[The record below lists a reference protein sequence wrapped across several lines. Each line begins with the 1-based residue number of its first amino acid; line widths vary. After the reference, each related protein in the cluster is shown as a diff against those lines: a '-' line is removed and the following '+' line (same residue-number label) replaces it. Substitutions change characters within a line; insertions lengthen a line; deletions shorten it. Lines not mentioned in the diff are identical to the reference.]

1 MSRKPPPTVWTTPII
16 ARFRELAA
24 GQLDMRACAEA
35 LSIEFG
41 ITLTRN
47 ACIGKSRRLGMS
59 NQPVGRP
66 RIEQPPKIEIDLPPP
81 SKPGPD
87 RRQKPRRSNTRGTLP
102 RKKPSLP
109 PPRGGIG
116 KVLFEHLEPHHCRW
130 PHGDGVPYTFCGQRK
145 IESGSWYCVE
155 HFNIASPGR
164 IR

>member
-1 MSRKPPPTVWTTPII
+1 VSRKPPPTIWTDPII

-24 GQLDMRACAEA
+24 GDLDMRACAEA

-59 NQPVGRP
+59 NKPVGRP
-66 RIEQPPKIEIDLPPP
+66 RIEQPTPKIEIDLPPP
-81 SKPGPD
+81 SKD
-87 RRQKPRRSNTRGTLP
+87 RRQKPRRPGMRGTLP

-109 PPRGGIG
+109 PPRHEVG
-116 KVLFEHLEPHHCRW
+116 KVLFADLGPHQCRW
-130 PHGDGVPYTFCGQRK
+130 PHGDGPYTFCGNRMAV
-145 IESGSWYCVE
+145 GSWYCVE